1 MFNQDWKPVVFN
13 EKKNTNNIEQKQKQK
28 PKPNNINED
37 FKMEAPKLLGQ
48 TILQARNAC
57 NKNQKQLANELGIAV
72 QILSRW
78 EVNKEIPN
86 NQQIANIEK
95 ILKVKLPRVKKVKIE
110 NN

>member
-13 EKKNTNNIEQKQKQK
+13 EKKEKNINNIEQKPK
-28 PKPNNINED
+28 PKPNNFNED

-48 TILQARNAC
+48 TISQARNAC
-57 NKNQKQLANELGIAV
+57 NKNQKQLANELGIV
-72 QILSRW
+72 VKTLILW
-78 EVNKEIPN
+78 ESNKEIPN

>member
-13 EKKNTNNIEQKQKQK
+13 EKKEKNINNIEHK

-37 FKMEAPKLLGQ
+37 FKIEAPKLLGQ

-86 NQQIANIEK
+86 NLQIANIEK